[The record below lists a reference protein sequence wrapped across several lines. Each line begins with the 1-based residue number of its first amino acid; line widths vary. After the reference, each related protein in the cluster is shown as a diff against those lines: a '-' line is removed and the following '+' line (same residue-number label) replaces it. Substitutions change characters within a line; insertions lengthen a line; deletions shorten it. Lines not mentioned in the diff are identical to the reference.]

1 MDQLIAPQCLSQHQ
15 PEESMKEK
23 KKKKTHNGV
32 IPIIVI
38 PSRMKCKHTE
48 QKELLLLQRDAALQV
63 QCSTS
68 KLAAAQ

>member
-23 KKKKTHNGV
+23 KKNTTHNGV